1 MFLTSPNIQL
11 ISKSLFFVFRKYDLA
26 YYLLSCVEIVKFH
39 VPSFA
44 SMNLRNGPLDK
55 SNNNRTAKAIAAIPI
70 AGILVAAAFMSGLL
84 SVIGSETA
92 IAQQNVTG
100 TNATATNATATNAT
114 ATNATATN
122 ATATNATATNATATN
137 ATGTT
142 TENQTATG
150 SQTGTATNAGGNNN
164 AGTTG
169 SYY

>member
-11 ISKSLFFVFRKYDLA
+11 ISNSLFFVFRKYDLA

-122 ATATNATATNATATN
+122 ATATNATATNAT
-137 ATGTT
+137 GTT

>member
-1 MFLTSPNIQL
+1 
-11 ISKSLFFVFRKYDLA
+11 VFRKYDLA

-44 SMNLRNGPLDK
+44 SMNPRNGPLDK

-122 ATATNATATNATATN
+122 ATATNAT
-137 ATGTT
+137 GTT

-150 SQTGTATNAGGNNN
+150 SQTGAATNAGGNNN

>member
-1 MFLTSPNIQL
+1 M
-11 ISKSLFFVFRKYDLA
+11 FRKYDLA

-122 ATATNATATNATATN
+122 ATATNAT
-137 ATGTT
+137 GTT

-169 SYY
+169 RYY

>member
-1 MFLTSPNIQL
+1 
-11 ISKSLFFVFRKYDLA
+11 VFRKYDLA

-92 IAQQNVTG
+92 IAQQNVT
-100 TNATATNATATNAT
+100 ATNAT

-164 AGTTG
+164 AATTG

>member
-1 MFLTSPNIQL
+1 M
-11 ISKSLFFVFRKYDLA
+11 FRKYDLA

-84 SVIGSETA
+84 SFIGSETA
-92 IAQQNVTG
+92 IAHQNVTG
-100 TNATATNATATNAT
+100 
-114 ATNATATN
+114 
-122 ATATNATATNATATN
+122 TNATATNATATN

-164 AGTTG
+164 EGTAG

>member
-1 MFLTSPNIQL
+1 M
-11 ISKSLFFVFRKYDLA
+11 FRKYDLA

-44 SMNLRNGPLDK
+44 SMNPRNGPLDK

-122 ATATNATATNATATN
+122 ATATNAT
-137 ATGTT
+137 GTT

>member
-1 MFLTSPNIQL
+1 
-11 ISKSLFFVFRKYDLA
+11 VFRKYDLA

-122 ATATNATATNATATN
+122 ATATNAT
-137 ATGTT
+137 GTT

>member
-1 MFLTSPNIQL
+1 M
-11 ISKSLFFVFRKYDLA
+11 FRKYDLA

-44 SMNLRNGPLDK
+44 SMNPRNGPLDK

-100 TNATATNATATNAT
+100 TNATAANATAANAT
-114 ATNATATN
+114 AANATA
-122 ATATNATATNATATN
+122 AN

>member
-1 MFLTSPNIQL
+1 
-11 ISKSLFFVFRKYDLA
+11 VFRKYDLA

-44 SMNLRNGPLDK
+44 SMNPRNGPLDK

>member
-1 MFLTSPNIQL
+1 M
-11 ISKSLFFVFRKYDLA
+11 FRKYDLA

-44 SMNLRNGPLDK
+44 SMNLRNGPLNK
-55 SNNNRTAKAIAAIPI
+55 SINNRTAKAIAAIPI

-114 ATNATATN
+114 
-122 ATATNATATNATATN
+122 
-137 ATGTT
+137 GTT

>member
-1 MFLTSPNIQL
+1 
-11 ISKSLFFVFRKYDLA
+11 
-26 YYLLSCVEIVKFH
+26 
-39 VPSFA
+39 
-44 SMNLRNGPLDK
+44 MNLRNGPLDK

-92 IAQQNVTG
+92 IAQQNVT
-100 TNATATNATATNAT
+100 
-114 ATNATATN
+114 ATN

-169 SYY
+169 RYY

>member
-1 MFLTSPNIQL
+1 
-11 ISKSLFFVFRKYDLA
+11 VFRKYDLA

-92 IAQQNVTG
+92 IAQQNVTT
-100 TNATATNATATNAT
+100 TNATATNATATK
-114 ATNATATN
+114 
-122 ATATNATATNATATN
+122 ATATN

-164 AGTTG
+164 AATTG

>member
-11 ISKSLFFVFRKYDLA
+11 ISNSLFFVFRKYDLA

-84 SVIGSETA
+84 SVIGSETV

-100 TNATATNATATNAT
+100 
-114 ATNATATN
+114 TNATATN

>member
-1 MFLTSPNIQL
+1 
-11 ISKSLFFVFRKYDLA
+11 VFRKYDLA
-26 YYLLSCVEIVKFH
+26 YYLLSCVEIVRFH

-44 SMNLRNGPLDK
+44 SMNPRNGPLDK
-55 SNNNRTAKAIAAIPI
+55 GNNNRTAKAIAAIPI

-122 ATATNATATNATATN
+122 ATATNAT
-137 ATGTT
+137 GTT

>member
-11 ISKSLFFVFRKYDLA
+11 SQNRFFVFRKYDLA

-44 SMNLRNGPLDK
+44 SMNPRNGPLDK

-122 ATATNATATNATATN
+122 ATATNATATNAT
-137 ATGTT
+137 GT
-142 TENQTATG
+142 
-150 SQTGTATNAGGNNN
+150 TNAGGNNN

>member
-11 ISKSLFFVFRKYDLA
+11 ISNSLFFVFRKYDLA

-122 ATATNATATNATATN
+122 ATATNAT
-137 ATGTT
+137 GTT

-150 SQTGTATNAGGNNN
+150 SQTGTATNAGSNNN

>member
-11 ISKSLFFVFRKYDLA
+11 ISNSLFFVFRKYDLA

-122 ATATNATATNATATN
+122 AT
-137 ATGTT
+137 GTT

>member
-1 MFLTSPNIQL
+1 
-11 ISKSLFFVFRKYDLA
+11 VFRKYDLA

-92 IAQQNVTG
+92 IAQQNVT
-100 TNATATNATATNAT
+100 T
-114 ATNATATN
+114 TN

-164 AGTTG
+164 AATTG

>member
-1 MFLTSPNIQL
+1 
-11 ISKSLFFVFRKYDLA
+11 VFRKYDLA

-44 SMNLRNGPLDK
+44 SMNLRKGPLDK

-84 SVIGSETA
+84 SVIGSETV

-100 TNATATNATATNAT
+100 
-114 ATNATATN
+114 TNATATN

>member
-11 ISKSLFFVFRKYDLA
+11 ISNSLFFVFRKYDLA

-84 SVIGSETA
+84 SIIGSETA

-100 TNATATNATATNAT
+100 
-114 ATNATATN
+114 TNATATN

>member
-1 MFLTSPNIQL
+1 V
-11 ISKSLFFVFRKYDLA
+11 FFTCLKRYRLAQIHLA

-100 TNATATNATATNAT
+100 TNVTATNVTATNVT
-114 ATNATATN
+114 ATNV
-122 ATATNATATNATATN
+122 TATN

>member
-11 ISKSLFFVFRKYDLA
+11 ISNSLFFVFRKYDLA

-92 IAQQNVTG
+92 IAEQNVTG
-100 TNATATNATATNAT
+100 
-114 ATNATATN
+114 TN

>member
-1 MFLTSPNIQL
+1 
-11 ISKSLFFVFRKYDLA
+11 
-26 YYLLSCVEIVKFH
+26 
-39 VPSFA
+39 
-44 SMNLRNGPLDK
+44 MNLRNGPLDK

-114 ATNATATN
+114 ATNAT
-122 ATATNATATNATATN
+122 
-137 ATGTT
+137 GTT

>member
-1 MFLTSPNIQL
+1 M
-11 ISKSLFFVFRKYDLA
+11 FRKYDLA

-84 SVIGSETA
+84 SVIDSETA

-100 TNATATNATATNAT
+100 TNT
-114 ATNATATN
+114 
-122 ATATNATATNATATN
+122 TATNATATN

>member
-1 MFLTSPNIQL
+1 MSAKLRVLTCLKRYRLAQIH
-11 ISKSLFFVFRKYDLA
+11 LA

-84 SVIGSETA
+84 PVIGSETA

-100 TNATATNATATNAT
+100 
-114 ATNATATN
+114 
-122 ATATNATATNATATN
+122 TNATATN

>member
-11 ISKSLFFVFRKYDLA
+11 ISNSLFFVFRKYDLA

-122 ATATNATATNATATN
+122 AT
-137 ATGTT
+137 GTT

-150 SQTGTATNAGGNNN
+150 SQTGTATNAGSNNN

>member
-1 MFLTSPNIQL
+1 
-11 ISKSLFFVFRKYDLA
+11 VFRKYDLA

-122 ATATNATATNATATN
+122 AT
-137 ATGTT
+137 GTT

>member
-1 MFLTSPNIQL
+1 M
-11 ISKSLFFVFRKYDLA
+11 SLKECLQSYVFFTCLKRYRLAQIHLA

-70 AGILVAAAFMSGLL
+70 AGILVVAVFMSGLL

-100 TNATATNATATNAT
+100 TNTTATNTTATNATATNT
-114 ATNATATN
+114 
-122 ATATNATATNATATN
+122 
-137 ATGTT
+137 TGTT

-150 SQTGTATNAGGNNN
+150 NQTGTATNAGGNNN

>member
-122 ATATNATATNATATN
+122 ATATNATATNAT
-137 ATGTT
+137 GTT

>member
-1 MFLTSPNIQL
+1 M
-11 ISKSLFFVFRKYDLA
+11 FRKYDLA

-44 SMNLRNGPLDK
+44 SMNPRNGPLDK

-114 ATNATATN
+114 
-122 ATATNATATNATATN
+122 
-137 ATGTT
+137 GTT

>member
-1 MFLTSPNIQL
+1 
-11 ISKSLFFVFRKYDLA
+11 
-26 YYLLSCVEIVKFH
+26 
-39 VPSFA
+39 
-44 SMNLRNGPLDK
+44 MNPRNGPLDK

-100 TNATATNATATNAT
+100 TNATAANATAANAT
-114 ATNATATN
+114 AANATA
-122 ATATNATATNATATN
+122 AN

>member
-1 MFLTSPNIQL
+1 
-11 ISKSLFFVFRKYDLA
+11 VFRKYDLA

-44 SMNLRNGPLDK
+44 SMNPRNGPLDK

-100 TNATATNATATNAT
+100 TNATATNAT
-114 ATNATATN
+114 
-122 ATATNATATNATATN
+122 
-137 ATGTT
+137 GTT